1 MHTCVCAIFAFLLM
15 LRIILKVPK
24 RVRHDLLQ
32 QDYVTKAP
40 FTEMQT
46 RKFPSK
52 GSVLNLLVVVIS
64 SISPACMCLH
74 LYMCLLVHQC
84 PFHFP

>member
-1 MHTCVCAIFAFLLM
+1 MHACVRTIFAYLLM
-15 LRIILKVPK
+15 VRFKLKVPK

-46 RKFPSK
+46 RKFLSK

-64 SISPACMCLH
+64 SIS
-74 LYMCLLVHQC
+74 
-84 PFHFP
+84 